1 MADELVIGG
10 VSFSSRL
17 IVGTGR
23 HRSMQE
29 MVDSLEASGT
39 QMVTVAIR
47 RLDLDNPEQNIL
59 EHINLDK
66 YHILPNTAGCRTVR
80 RGAVRGAPRPRGCP
94 DRLRQA

>member
-10 VSFSSRL
+10 VTFSSRL

-66 YHILPNTAGCRTVR
+66 YRILPKHGRLPHRGRSPLR
-80 RGAVRGAPRPRGCP
+80 RPPGS
-94 DRLRQA
+94 